1 MQLALDCGAV
11 LTAFRSAK
19 DFEKVASEMVAEVSV
34 SKYLQLHK
42 LIVSRLCSSM
52 RAAQQ
57 QIGETSVGKTCQYV
71 QHWCAHA
78 QLLHVSQVQ
87 HWPIGAQFPSNIQY
101 IPARLQLKFIIICCS
116 T

>member
-11 LTAFRSAK
+11 LTAFKSAK

-42 LIVSRLCSSM
+42 LMLSRLCSLM
-52 RAAQQ
+52 LAAQQ
-57 QIGETSVGKTCQYV
+57 QLGETSVGKTRQYV
-71 QHWCAHA
+71 RHWCAH
-78 QLLHVSQVQ
+78 
-87 HWPIGAQFPSNIQY
+87 
-101 IPARLQLKFIIICCS
+101 

>member
-42 LIVSRLCSSM
+42 LIVSRLCSS
-52 RAAQQ
+52 AAD
-57 QIGETSVGKTCQYV
+57 
-71 QHWCAHA
+71 
-78 QLLHVSQVQ
+78 
-87 HWPIGAQFPSNIQY
+87 
-101 IPARLQLKFIIICCS
+101 R
-116 T
+116 

>member
-11 LTAFRSAK
+11 LTAFRSVK
-19 DFEKVASEMVAEVSV
+19 DLEKVASEMVAEVSV

-42 LIVSRLCSSM
+42 LLSRLCSSM

-57 QIGETSVGKTCQYV
+57 QIGETSVGKSCQYV

-78 QLLHVSQVQ
+78 
-87 HWPIGAQFPSNIQY
+87 
-101 IPARLQLKFIIICCS
+101 
-116 T
+116 